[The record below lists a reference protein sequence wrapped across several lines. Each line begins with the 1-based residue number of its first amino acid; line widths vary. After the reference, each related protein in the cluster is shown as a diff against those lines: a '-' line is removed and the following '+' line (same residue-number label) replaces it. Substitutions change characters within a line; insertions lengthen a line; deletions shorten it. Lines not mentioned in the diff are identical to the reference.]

1 MRLILVRHGRLT
13 WNAEGRLQGIAD
25 PPLSPEGA
33 WQAQRLRPLVD
44 ALAADTVVTS
54 DLARARDTA
63 EILAGAGVARDAR
76 WREVDLGAWTG
87 LLVPELNPADAA
99 ALARWRRGGAS
110 PPGGET
116 WEAARARVR
125 AAVGGL
131 RDAGAHRALVVSHG
145 ATIRAACAALG
156 GATLTNLAGVPNA
169 SLTIIE
175 TEPRPHL
182 LAYGV
187 APRPGA
193 MPRGAPGTGSP
204 PPSE

>member
-13 WNAEGRLQGIAD
+13 WNAEGRIQGIAD
-25 PPLSPEGA
+25 PPLSPDGA
-33 WQAQRLRPLVD
+33 RQAQRLRPLVD
-44 ALAADTVVTS
+44 ALGVDTVVTS
-54 DLARARDTA
+54 DLERARDTA
-63 EILAGAGVARDAR
+63 EVLVGAGVARDAR

-87 LLVPELNPADAA
+87 LLVAELNPADAA
-99 ALARWRRGGAS
+99 VFARWRRGGAV

-116 WEAARARVR
+116 WEAARARVH
-125 AAVGGL
+125 AAARGL
-131 RDAGAHRALVVSHG
+131 LDAGARHALVVTHG

-193 MPRGAPGTGSP
+193 MPRGAPGTVPP
-204 PPSE
+204 PPSG